1 MPQELYSTSTFTTD
15 NEFYF
20 LLGFIPYFL
29 SFQLVSNFGGTLK
42 PIILP
47 EIVQAQQEEVRR
59 VFWAECVRPKE
70 YVREYDKYTTL
81 VSRQAEEDMEQLYAV
96 LWRSYTTSNLLTR
109 SSTRHA
115 RYLVSNMKLIRND
128 HVIAMKNMLY
138 LCFRQ
143 SGADDN

>member
-1 MPQELYSTSTFTTD
+1 M
-15 NEFYF
+15 
-20 LLGFIPYFL
+20 
-29 SFQLVSNFGGTLK
+29 
-42 PIILP
+42 
-47 EIVQAQQEEVRR
+47 
-59 VFWAECVRPKE
+59 FWAECVRPKE

-128 HVIAMKNMLY
+128 HVIAMKN
-138 LCFRQ
+138 LCYIYVLDSQVLMIIRQ
-143 SGADDN
+143 N